1 MGNMEHFAWR
11 AFFALFVDMEPATY
25 IPNDYLLSLFYC
37 FTLETIAMIDFPN
50 LQSASWSASMIVK
63 KMQLPLWDKIEM
75 TRSSVTSAPKT
86 LMIKEKDSC
95 NTNDGRLERQFTT

>member
-1 MGNMEHFAWR
+1 
-11 AFFALFVDMEPATY
+11 
-25 IPNDYLLSLFYC
+25 
-37 FTLETIAMIDFPN
+37 
-50 LQSASWSASMIVK
+50 MIVK

-75 TRSSVTSAPKT
+75 TRSPVTSAPKT

>member
-50 LQSASWSASMIVK
+50 LQSASWECFDDREEDAIASLG
-63 KMQLPLWDKIEM
+63 QD
-75 TRSSVTSAPKT
+75 
-86 LMIKEKDSC
+86 
-95 NTNDGRLERQFTT
+95 